1 MPKITQTQLLD
12 FANLS
17 GDFNPVHLDEN
28 FAKNSYFGEQIL
40 YGIYQVFYTLEVHCK
55 KYPTHILHSLKATFL
70 APVGVKNHFSLK
82 SLDSKLSHNAGGG
95 GGEPTLLKKAMVFLS
110 KVK

>member
-12 FANLS
+12 FASLS

-40 YGIYQVFYTLEVHCK
+40 YGIYQVFYTLEAHFK

-70 APVGVKNHFSLK
+70 APVGVKNHFTLQ
-82 SLDSKLSHNAGGG
+82 SLDSNLSHNTGGG
-95 GGEPTLLKKAMVFLS
+95 GTTHLAQKAMVFLS